1 VISYQLLVMSGQSR
15 LGNSQQSTVNSQQ
28 TMSIVALFGALE
40 TGLLYALIGLGVYLS
55 FRVLEFPDLTVDGS
69 FPLGGAVVAT
79 LILQGVNPAIA
90 TLMAIL
96 AGALA
101 GLVTAWLNVQLKILH
116 LLASIL
122 TMISLYSINLRIM
135 GKPNIALLG
144 QPTLLTPLQPLFKS
158 IPQGLV
164 IPIILLGIVMMIK
177 FLLDRFLSSEI
188 GLAMQATGANPQM
201 AKAQGITTETMILLG
216 MAISNAL
223 VALGGA
229 LFAQIYGFADVT
241 MGVGTIVFGLAAVI
255 IGETL
260 ITPKT
265 VIQATLGAVLGAVVY
280 RIVVALALNA
290 DFLGFQAQDLNL
302 VTAIL
307 VALALVLPQGLFR
320 WKKIKVLGNRE

>member
-1 VISYQLLVMSGQSR
+1 
-15 LGNSQQSTVNSQQ
+15 
-28 TMSIVALFGALE
+28 MSIVALFGAIE

-69 FPLGGAVVAT
+69 FPLGGAVAAT

-90 TLMAIL
+90 TFIACL

-144 QPTLLTPLQPLFKS
+144 QPTILTPLQPVFKS
-158 IPQGLV
+158 IPQWLV
-164 IPIILLGIVMMIK
+164 IPIILLAIVIIIK
-177 FLLDRFLSSEI
+177 ILLDQFLNSEI
-188 GLAMQATGANPQM
+188 GLAMRATGANPLM
-201 AKAQGITTETMILLG
+201 AKAQGITTERMILLG
-216 MAISNAL
+216 MAISNGL

-255 IGETL
+255 IGETF
-260 ITPKT
+260 IAPTT
-265 VIQATLGAVLGAVVY
+265 VMKATLGAILGSVVY
-280 RIVVALALNA
+280 RIAVALALNA

-307 VALALVLPQGLFR
+307 VALALVLPQSR
-320 WKKIKVLGNRE
+320 NRLGTFLKR